1 MMVIRETPK
10 DIERYIAVTFEQSKI
25 LHQNNFIPIYIDDG
39 KVYYKKNN
47 KIVEFLKHIEG

>member
-1 MMVIRETPK
+1 MIIRGTPK